1 MGYKFVVGLFL
12 SETEENKKN
21 IDKTIKLY
29 KEFAKLDLV
38 QQIDFMKNFNNIYF
52 DIEKFRI
59 FSLPDGSL
67 EDIDFKNY
75 LSGKISIDNLYWFNF
90 NTELS
95 DFNIRLGIDG
105 RLNSLSIDNLTSGLL
120 PLFYKDK
127 LILGNLGEY
136 SYDLVC
142 ISDSSQS
149 LCRQASFTVNVLTGA
164 FSISYANN
172 LADKGFDRRCINDL
186 VFNLSKTEVEDS
198 LLVPSME
205 SNKDNAFNRIGNAV
219 LMLLGKDTRDKQY
232 IIPNGITGVSI
243 YLPLPV
249 EFNIVFPPSLINVNL
264 FSRLLFSAEF
274 YCLENITF
282 VFSKSTPSSLFYAI
296 GIKYAKLYGEK
307 DFSNKLTQAELVD
320 KLIKK
325 GMKIEM
331 Y

>member
-12 SETEENKKN
+12 LETEENKKN
-21 IDKTIKLY
+21 INKTIKLY

-67 EDIDFKNY
+67 EDVNFKDY

-95 DFNIRLGIDG
+95 DFNIRVGIDG
-105 RLNSLSIDNLTSGLL
+105 RLNSYSTDTLTTGLL

-127 LILGNLGEY
+127 LILGDLGEY
-136 SYDLVC
+136 SYNLVC
-142 ISDSSQS
+142 IGDSSKS
-149 LCRQASFTVNVLTGA
+149 LYRQASFTVNVLSGA
-164 FSISYANN
+164 FSINYCYN
-172 LADKGFDRRCINDL
+172 LADKGFDKFCINFLEID
-186 VFNLSKTEVEDS
+186 LSKIEVEDS
-198 LLVPSME
+198 LLVPEME
-205 SNKDNAFNRIGNAV
+205 SNKDNTFNRIGNAV
-219 LMLLGKDTRDKQY
+219 LILLGKDIENKQY

-249 EFNIVFPPSLINVNL
+249 ECEIVFPPSLINVNL
-264 FSRLLFSAEF
+264 IGSLMLSAEF
-274 YCLENITF
+274 YCLESITF
-282 VFSKSTPSSLFYAI
+282 IFSKSTPSSLFYLL
-296 GIKYAKLYGEK
+296 GIKYAKLISEK
-307 DFSNKLTQAELVD
+307 DFSDKLTQAELVA
-320 KLIKK
+320 KLIEK
-325 GMKIEM
+325 GMKIKM